1 MADFVDPVAN
11 QENLVQEQQNV
22 VSQRQTDLQTVE
34 TRLRQGYDFVGLSEN
49 DINNKIQ
56 EIKQA
61 GESFNSSNATE
72 MEYKNIYQALVTAQ
86 DELESLQTELNGL
99 NEEVHLL
106 GDASLANLALRI
118 DNLTTKVDNIQEG
131 VDTRLARFKT
141 KLIQKVDNIQEGVNI
156 TLARIE
162 ENIDNK
168 LATIQS
174 FVRQELTTKVDN
186 IQTFVRQ
193 ELTTKVDTIQ
203 TFVRQE
209 LSNQPNPLVLGVA
222 LVTATENGDVQRVGE
237 LLASPYLSTFIN
249 FKRATDGSC
258 AIDIASQQG
267 NPEIIR
273 LLYCTPFT
281 GKISL
286 NDLNTDINES
296 NWFDIIQN
304 ESVSKG
310 ELQYALFVNPD
321 LINKCNSGY
330 NALHYAARDNKKDT
344 KLIEL
349 LLTNMSLTSIN
360 KKTSG
365 GFTPLDRAYSNNSP
379 IKQKIINLI
388 RSKGGKRA
396 NER

>member
-22 VSQRQTDLQTVE
+22 VSQRQTELQTVE

-49 DINNKIQ
+49 EINNKIQ

-72 MEYKNIYQALVTAQ
+72 MEYKNIYQALMTAQ

-99 NEEVHLL
+99 NDEVHLL

-118 DNLTTKVDNIQEG
+118 DNLTTKVDNIQ
-131 VDTRLARFKT
+131 
-141 KLIQKVDNIQEGVNI
+141 
-156 TLARIE
+156 
-162 ENIDNK
+162 
-168 LATIQS
+168 
-174 FVRQELTTKVDN
+174 
-186 IQTFVRQ
+186 
-193 ELTTKVDTIQ
+193 

-209 LSNQPNPLVLGVA
+209 LSNQPNPLLLGVA
-222 LVTATENGDVQRVGE
+222 LVTATENGDVQHVGE

-249 FKRATDGSC
+249 FKSATNGLC

-267 NPEIIR
+267 NREIFT

-286 NDLNTDINES
+286 NDFNNDFNTDINES
-296 NWFDIIQN
+296 NWLNIIQN

-310 ELQYALFVNPD
+310 ELQYALLGNPD
-321 LINKCNSGY
+321 LINKCDLDGY
-330 NALHYAARDNKKDT
+330 NALHWAACNNKKDT
-344 KLIEL
+344 ELIEL
-349 LLTNMSLTSIN
+349 LLSNMSLTSIN
-360 KKTSG
+360 KNGSG
-365 GFTPLDRAYSNNSP
+365 RTPLDQAYFNGSP
-379 IKQKIINLI
+379 IKQKIIDLI
-388 RSKGGKRA
+388 RSKGGKA
-396 NER
+396 NCRDANGRVVGPGNGDLND